1 MGLISIIVPVTS
13 RVNRLVLHTRQ
24 LESLAQEVTN
34 HDFEFIYVDDGSN
47 EESVRILAERASND
61 KRYRVITLT
70 RDFGSIALFL
80 AGITYAS
87 GDCVG
92 FFSDPNID
100 PSKIFQKLIHH
111 WESGSLIILGKWKD
125 PYMKPLVARRLLQ
138 KEIAY
143 VRNLFSNKIYIQEI
157 SSLIIDKRIM
167 YVLPQV
173 TEGYGDIVDLLAWTG
188 YPAHLVEYAIEAQ
201 KGEGKRLSFQD
212 REISLKHNEG
222 IYMMMRFKISMSLGV
237 ILTILGAL
245 SSLTIILAQEYSML
259 VISEWWVLGSAFVFI
274 LGIQLCLMGFYGYH
288 LWRTFVKVGGRQVF
302 VVDSVIN
309 PPISESLEGRE
320 KIDKMILSL
329 ESIRKQRIAYAT
341 SVQGT
346 STEEDIQ
353 D

>member
-1 MGLISIIVPVTS
+1 MGLVSIVVPVKS

-24 LESLAQEVTN
+24 LESLAQEVAN
-34 HDFEFIYVDDGSN
+34 HDFEFIFVDDGSN
-47 EESVRILAERASND
+47 EESIKILEERASND
-61 KRYRVITLT
+61 KRYRVVTLT
-70 RDFGSIALFL
+70 RDFGPAALFL

-100 PSKIFQKLIHH
+100 PSKIFQELIHH
-111 WESGSLIILGKWKD
+111 WESGSLIVLGKWKD
-125 PYMKPLVARRLLQ
+125 PYMEPLVSRRPLQ

-143 VRNLFSNKIYIQEI
+143 VRNLVSNRFFFQEI
-157 SSLIIDKRIM
+157 SSLIIDKQVM

-188 YPAHLVEYAIEAQ
+188 YQARLVEYTIEAQ

-212 REISLKHNEG
+212 REISLKDTNG
-222 IYMMMRFKISMSLGV
+222 VYLLMRFKISISLGL

-245 SSLTIILAQEYSML
+245 SSLAIILAKEYSQP
-259 VISEWWVLGSAFVFI
+259 VISDWWVLGSAFVFI
-274 LGIQLCLMGFYGYH
+274 LGVQLCLMGFYGYH
-288 LWRTFVKVGGRQVF
+288 LWQTFVKVRGRQVF

-309 PPISESLEGRE
+309 PPISDSLEGRE

-329 ESIRKQRIAYAT
+329 ESIRKQRIAYAA
-341 SVQGT
+341 SVRST